1 MTEEKHENCKY
12 KFWKWLIKFAT
23 QNKKIYWLL
32 WGGIGALVVC
42 AYKFG
47 LAGLFQFQAGR

>member
-12 KFWKWLIKFAT
+12 NFWKWLIQYAT
-23 QNKKIYWLL
+23 KNKRIYWLL

-47 LAGLFQFQAGR
+47 LAGLF